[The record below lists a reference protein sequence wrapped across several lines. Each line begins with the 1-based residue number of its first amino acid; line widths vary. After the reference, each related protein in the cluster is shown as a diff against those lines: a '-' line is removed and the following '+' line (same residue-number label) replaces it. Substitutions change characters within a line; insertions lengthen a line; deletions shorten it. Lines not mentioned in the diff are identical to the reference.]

1 MRKRN
6 YKIIL
11 YFITSVI
18 LITLGI
24 QVYWNYKNYQASKQ
38 QLINEVQISL
48 DNAVDEY
55 FTELA
60 KENAV
65 FIMHDSMIGE
75 TVKNLHQMKKGIIAH
90 NNFKRIDS
98 FKINERTKISIVKDS
113 NTQSIH
119 IVKRPNLSMNQAKQ
133 QQKDVLFSIT
143 QNLEDSTPKNQDSIL
158 QVLSGLASKAIVS
171 ITQDSLKLGK
181 INELIQKELNRKNIN
196 IDYGLRFT
204 NPFGEKT
211 EIDKNIIKT
220 AVLQTKSK
228 SSFLRRLSSLELFFT
243 NERLTIFKKNLGGI
257 LLSFVL
263 VASVIGCLLFLLRII
278 NQQKQLAELKNDLIS
293 NITHE
298 FKTPIATISVAL
310 EAIQNFN
317 TNNDP
322 EKTKKYVKMSSDQL
336 ERLNTMVEKI
346 LETATLDSEELELKL
361 EKMDLIIILKT
372 VMEKNMATISEE
384 KTITF
389 ETNTEKALLNIDVFH
404 FENAINNILDNAIK
418 YGGNRIHI
426 AVKKAKSNL
435 TIEIIDDGTS
445 LSKIHKEKI
454 FDKFYRVP
462 KGNTH
467 DVKGF
472 GIGLFYTRTIIEKHG
487 ATIQLLLDNKQ
498 TNFKINLSND

>member
-65 FIMHDSMIGE
+65 FIMHDTMIGR
-75 TVKNLHQMKKGIIAH
+75 TVRNLHKMDKDFIAH
-90 NNFKRIDS
+90 SSFKRIDS
-98 FKINERTKISIVKDS
+98 FKINKDTKISIVKDS

-119 IVKRPNLSMNQAKQ
+119 IVKGPDLTKDQVVQ
-133 QQKDVLFSIT
+133 QQKDILLHLT
-143 QNLEDSTPKNQDSIL
+143 QHQEDSIPQNQDSIIK
-158 QVLSGLASKAIVS
+158 VISGLASKAIVS

-181 INELIQKELNRKNIN
+181 INELVQKELHRKNIN

-211 EIDKNIIKT
+211 EIDENIIKT

-298 FKTPIATISVAL
+298 FKTPIATISAAL

-322 EKTKKYVKMSSDQL
+322 EKTKKYVEMSSNQL
-336 ERLNTMVEKI
+336 GRLNTMVEKI
-346 LETATLDSEELELKL
+346 LETATLDSEELQLKL
-361 EKMDLIIILKT
+361 EEMDLITILKNA
-372 VMEKNMATISEE
+372 VEKNMATISEE
-384 KTITF
+384 TTITF
-389 ETNTEKALLNIDVFH
+389 DTNTEKTMVNIDVFH
-404 FENAINNILDNAIK
+404 FENAINNIIDNAIK
-418 YGGNRIHI
+418 YGGNRIHV
-426 AVKKAKSNL
+426 AVKKAKNNL
-435 TIEIIDDGTS
+435 TIEVIDNGTS

-472 GIGLFYTRTIIEKHG
+472 GIGLFYTKTIIEKHG
-487 ATIQLLLDNKQ
+487 GTIQLSLDNNQ
-498 TNFKINLSND
+498 TNFKINLPNG